1 MTDSTKNRALK
12 AFASMDTI
20 PDRYITAAEDAL
32 YEAEAGIRRPEK
44 TPTPFLRFLN
54 SGWGVAVISGLV
66 ALTVLIFIVRAGQNP
81 TNPPPAPPVDSTP
94 ETDVATTDFT
104 IAPRSPLDPVG
115 TEYISVI
122 LSSGN
127 PQASYEAIDVW
138 YLEKLT
144 AEGPVKINTPIEST
158 AFEVAADDT
167 TRKVSLTVGALSRLD
182 AGLYRI
188 HAIKQE
194 GDELISLADCTFTVS
209 EEAGRIL
216 NKMSFHGVT
225 PPIPYTIDVPDM
237 IYGADS
243 LTITITATEPGVA
256 LTDLPRHWLI
266 WKLDDRHWP
275 HDDQMN
281 PWTVSEPTLMSS
293 PENGD
298 YASYTLTFD
307 FHYPPEWTEGPYEL
321 IALTEP
327 LDEDNHTLSRCRFSV
342 QDIEVLESYIVA
354 SYEDKI
360 LPPSISL
367 MDNGSFCLTF
377 GGVSSFIGIGDYEE
391 RGGLLYL
398 RYHTGE
404 IVWVFERVG
413 EHLAYRKD
421 LSDTPRAPSFSDGQ
435 MFYREASAEPP
446 FTIATEQNSYPA
458 DISSFTV
465 IMTGKNKGESIS
477 MQGDWY
483 LERLTEDGGAEKVQ
497 IYYNDLA
504 IESAK
509 PDRDEYASIR
519 KTLHINGI
527 RIPLAGTYRLHA
539 IKHDGE
545 KYVSVAY
552 CTFTIGDSSDLT
564 ADADYGIR
572 PMREVYPT
580 GANRVEIFAE
590 GKTLFASIPQNTG
603 WVLEKL
609 TSSGYTPLEIE
620 FEPGEDKMAV
630 PDGNVKAWFY
640 KEIRIPEA
648 LEAGT
653 YRLHMVEESENTRT
667 FLTHCTFT
675 VGETTPEVWNFYV
688 LDGEPSGDN
697 ALPPM
702 LTLWDDGSFHLRF
715 GETDARAK
723 SGRYKEKSGVL
734 TLYASDGSV
743 WVFES
748 GNKRLWWFFRA
759 EQSSAGTAS
768 LLADGCKFGY
778 RLHTTLGAPEDVE
791 VRETYATVDYLTNF
805 FSPASLSLLEN
816 GEFYLDFMAYASS
829 DFNGYHNPYGT
840 YEEAGGRLYLDSESD
855 GSRLVFEKAQGHLRL
870 LTEESSGPC
879 LSKFKENCL
888 FYSMSLLTGAT
899 DQP

>member
-54 SGWGVAVISGLV
+54 SGWGAAVISGLV

-94 ETDVATTDFT
+94 ATDVATTDFT
-104 IAPRSPLDPVG
+104 IAPRSPLYPVG

-122 LSSGN
+122 ISSGN

-167 TRKVSLTVGALSRLD
+167 TRKASLTVGALSRLD

-194 GDELISLADCTFTVS
+194 GDELISLADCSFSVS
-209 EEAGRIL
+209 EEAGRVL
-216 NKMSFHGVT
+216 NELSFHGVE

-435 MFYREASAEPP
+435 MFYRDLEFSIP
-446 FTIATEQNSYPA
+446 
-458 DISSFTV
+458 D
-465 IMTGKNKGESIS
+465 ES
-477 MQGDWY
+477 
-483 LERLTEDGGAEKVQ
+483 
-497 IYYNDLA
+497 
-504 IESAK
+504 
-509 PDRDEYASIR
+509 DELI
-519 KTLHINGI
+519 L
-527 RIPLAGTYRLHA
+527 
-539 IKHDGE
+539 
-545 KYVSVAY
+545 
-552 CTFTIGDSSDLT
+552 SDT
-564 ADADYGIR
+564 ADYGIR

-590 GKTLFASIPQNTG
+590 GKTLLASIPQNTG

-609 TSSGYTPLEIE
+609 TASGYTPLEIE

-640 KEIRIPEA
+640 KEIRIPDA

-667 FLTHCTFT
+667 SLTHCTFT
-675 VGETTPEVWNFYV
+675 VGEASPEVWNFYV

-715 GETDARAK
+715 GETDTHAK
-723 SGRYKEKSGVL
+723 SGRYKEESGVL

-743 WVFES
+743 WVFEP
-748 GNKRLWWFFRA
+748 GNKRLWWLFRA
-759 EQSSAGTAS
+759 ERSSAGTAS
-768 LLADGCKFGY
+768 LLSDGCKFGY
-778 RLHTTLGAPEDVE
+778 RLHPTLGAPEDVE
-791 VRETYATVDYLTNF
+791 LRETYATMDYLTKF

-816 GEFYLDFMAYASS
+816 GEFYLDFMTYASS
-829 DFNGYHNPYGT
+829 DFHEYSNPYGT
-840 YEEAGGRLYLDSESD
+840 YEESSGRLYLDSESD
-855 GSRLVFEKAQGHLRL
+855 ESHLVFEKAQGHLRL
-870 LTEESSGPC
+870 LKEESSGPC

-888 FYSMSLLTGAT
+888 FYNMSLLTGAT

>member
-54 SGWGVAVISGLV
+54 SGWGAAVISGLV

-81 TNPPPAPPVDSTP
+81 TNPPPAPPS
-94 ETDVATTDFT
+94 
-104 IAPRSPLDPVG
+104 G
-115 TEYISVI
+115 
-122 LSSGN
+122 SSIEM
-127 PQASYEAIDVW
+127 SD
-138 YLEKLT
+138 
-144 AEGPVKINTPIEST
+144 EGVN
-158 AFEVAADDT
+158 
-167 TRKVSLTVGALSRLD
+167 
-182 AGLYRI
+182 
-188 HAIKQE
+188 
-194 GDELISLADCTFTVS
+194 
-209 EEAGRIL
+209 
-216 NKMSFHGVT
+216 
-225 PPIPYTIDVPDM
+225 
-237 IYGADS
+237 
-243 LTITITATEPGVA
+243 
-256 LTDLPRHWLI
+256 
-266 WKLDDRHWP
+266 
-275 HDDQMN
+275 
-281 PWTVSEPTLMSS
+281 
-293 PENGD
+293 
-298 YASYTLTFD
+298 
-307 FHYPPEWTEGPYEL
+307 
-321 IALTEP
+321 
-327 LDEDNHTLSRCRFSV
+327 
-342 QDIEVLESYIVA
+342 
-354 SYEDKI
+354 
-360 LPPSISL
+360 
-367 MDNGSFCLTF
+367 
-377 GGVSSFIGIGDYEE
+377 
-391 RGGLLYL
+391 
-398 RYHTGE
+398 
-404 IVWVFERVG
+404 
-413 EHLAYRKD
+413 
-421 LSDTPRAPSFSDGQ
+421 
-435 MFYREASAEPP
+435 

-477 MQGDWY
+477 LLNDWY
-483 LERLTEDGGAEKVQ
+483 LERLTEDGGAEEVQ

-504 IESAK
+504 IESAT
-509 PDRDEYASIR
+509 PTEDEYATIR

-527 RIPLAGTYRLHA
+527 PHAGTYRLHA
-539 IKHDGE
+539 TKHDGE

-620 FEPGEDKMAV
+620 FDPDEDKMAV

-640 KEIRIPEA
+640 KEIRIPDA

-653 YRLHMVEESENTRT
+653 YRLHMVEESANTRT
-667 FLTHCTFT
+667 SLTHCTFT
-675 VGETTPEVWNFYV
+675 VGEASPEVWNFYV

-697 ALPPM
+697 AIPPM

-715 GETDARAK
+715 GETDAHAK
-723 SGRYKEKSGVL
+723 SGRYKEESGVL

-743 WVFES
+743 WVFEP

-759 EQSSAGTAS
+759 ERSSAGTAS
-768 LLADGCKFGY
+768 LLSDGCKFGY

-791 VRETYATVDYLTNF
+791 VRETYATVDYLTKF

-816 GEFYLDFMAYASS
+816 GEFYLDFMTYASS
-829 DFNGYHNPYGT
+829 DFHEYSNPYGT

-855 GSRLVFEKAQGHLRL
+855 GSRLVFEKVQGHLRL
-870 LTEESSGPC
+870 LKEESSGPC

-888 FYSMSLLTGAT
+888 FYNMSLLTGAT